1 MNYRYQWMRSGEAVL
16 SRVLGNRSA
25 REKKAL
31 LWMLGVV
38 GGALILQL
46 LWTAHQE
53 RHRLQHTL
61 PVLQL
66 ELASMRIQAQEWQ
79 ALGQKAVP
87 QNLSGAALD
96 ALLRAGI
103 DTLNAKGGAL
113 TLRLNGTRQATI
125 QGQVAFDHWLEW
137 IAQMQ
142 STQQLVLIRADIL
155 RKTAPPGWVH
165 VDAELTGAE

>member
-1 MNYRYQWMRSGEAVL
+1 MNYQWMHSGEAAL

-53 RHRLQHTL
+53 RNRLQRTL
-61 PVLQL
+61 SVLQL
-66 ELASMRIQAQEWQ
+66 ELANMRIQTQEWQ
-79 ALGQKAVP
+79 VLGQKSVP

-96 ALLRAGI
+96 AMLRASV

-113 TLRLNGTRQATI
+113 TIRLNGPRQATI
-125 QGQVAFDHWLEW
+125 QGQVSFDHWLEW
-137 IAQMQ
+137 ISQMQ

-155 RKTAPPGWVH
+155 RKTAPPGWVQ